1 MFKSSSLTN
10 YAPIQNP
17 TFTGKVTLPDES
29 SIAKSTSS
37 YLTTSTAS
45 STYAPIIN
53 PTFTGLTNNTT
64 SIKNNANL
72 AQVGTS
78 TFTGAVTANGGVTT
92 AGLTNTG
99 NFTLCT
105 SLTIPTARQLGY
117 IITGT
122 ISVPTITSGIGFN
135 LCTFSVG
142 VGVWKIVSQFYFYVT
157 GTAGTAYTA
166 QSSITSGG
174 SKSGVIDNTN
184 LIGYYNVIPNIST
197 GQNTLLFSTT
207 SSKAIWLNAVVT
219 FTGTLTVVSG
229 NCSFIAI
236 RIA

>member
-1 MFKSSSLTN
+1 MFKSSSLSN
-10 YAPIQNP
+10 YAPLQNP
-17 TFTGKVTLPDES
+17 TFTGKVTLPDGS
-29 SIAKSTSS
+29 TITKSTSTYATKAS
-37 YLTTSTAS
+37 PTFTGTVTFPDASTITDYLKSATAT
-45 STYAPIIN
+45 STYAPKAS
-53 PTFTGLTNNTT
+53 PTFTGT
-64 SIKNNANL
+64 
-72 AQVGTS
+72 
-78 TFTGAVTANGGVTT
+78 VTANGGVTT
-92 AGLTNTG
+92 AGLSNTG

-105 SLTIPTARQLGY
+105 SLTTPTAGQLGY

-135 LCTFSVG
+135 LCNFAVG

-174 SKSGVIDNTN
+174 SRSGTIDSTN
-184 LIGYYNVIPNIST
+184 LISYYNVIPNIST
-197 GQNTLLFSTT
+197 GQNTLIFNTTT
-207 SSKAIWLNAVVT
+207 SKSVWLNAAVT

-229 NCSFIAI
+229 SCFFTAV